1 MNKVNGLD
9 DSVYKTNVS
18 EIISSVPRIES
29 TASKYSKDS
38 LEQPK
43 DVRPSAL
50 IIEEWVSDIDDDCVI
65 RPSFDQNKPSYAK
78 INFVKTIENSRKSV
92 IEGVMVKGKF
102 DSIGTM
108 LEVAT
113 KSRLVPVN
121 AAKQSSPRAVVSIS
135 TARHVNTAALKQK
148 VNAASPTKSSYFKA
162 HSSLRRPSNQK
173 STAKANKFNKKVY
186 TVNNV
191 TTVGTEVV
199 VKTAKG
205 KRENA
210 VKSSA
215 CWIWRPTGKVIDH
228 ISKDSGSYMPKRF
241 DYVDPQG
248 KLKLVMAWVPKRN

>member
-1 MNKVNGLD
+1 MSIVSTVTLKYSLSTGVWRERISKKRTKNEAKTTKPDTEWKSVEKTQSSQSPKNKLEKAFEKAQSKLNKVTGLD
-9 DSVYKTNVS
+9 DSVYKTN
-18 EIISSVPRIES
+18 
-29 TASKYSKDS
+29 A
-38 LEQPK
+38 
-43 DVRPSAL
+43 SAL
-50 IIEEWVSDIDDDCVI
+50 IIEEWEFDSDDDFVI
-65 RPSFDQNKPSYAK
+65 RPSFEQHKPSYAK
-78 INFVKTIENSRKSV
+78 INFVKTDENSRKSV

-108 LEVAT
+108 LEV
-113 KSRLVPVN
+113 KLLM
-121 AAKQSSPRAVVSIS
+121 QSSPRAAVSIS

-205 KRENA
+205 KREN
-210 VKSSA
+210 
-215 CWIWRPTGKVIDH
+215 C
-228 ISKDSGSYMPKRF
+228 
-241 DYVDPQG
+241 
-248 KLKLVMAWVPKRN
+248 